1 MIKYIKLLS
10 VLILLLLVVK
20 PAKAVPDIHLEL
32 EFNQLTNRDGLS
44 NGQVNAILRDK
55 RGYIWL
61 GTMSGLDRY
70 DGFRFKN
77 FFYKN
82 LDSHS
87 ISSNSVDE
95 IQQDVTGN
103 LWIHTSVGYCIYEYD
118 KERFDREPE
127 KWLKKVGID
136 GSPSKVLIDSRKN
149 MWFVMYGRGCYF
161 LDTKIMKSRFISFQ
175 QMGVKDAKGFPEVT
189 SLTEQQGTAILA
201 FRNGTLCR
209 LSGDGK
215 VLWTN
220 PYLTKHYNLKNEETF
235 CYVDYRSNYWVYSNS
250 RAFIYSSARKKWY
263 EGMTAFLEAEG
274 IAMQNVTNNKIIVS
288 NLVKDKQNRL
298 WVATDHDG
306 FFIIDY
312 AHKKCKQYVKR
323 EGVTGS
329 IPDNS
334 LKKIYID
341 TDGAVWIGTYKNG
354 IAYYSP
360 SFTKFSTINL
370 GDICTITQDKMGNY
384 WCGTNDAGIIC
395 YNPITKQSKHF
406 GMEETGLKSNI
417 VVSSITMSDGT
428 MYFGTFNGGMARY
441 RDGQWKAYYATP
453 GGLANQSVW
462 TFGEDKYHRLLIG
475 TLGSGVQF
483 MDTKTETFK
492 TLDISNSKLPSNYIS
507 SFSNMSNG
515 DVLVGHSQNL
525 SVINI
530 HNFQVTNYTT
540 TRGGK
545 SFPSPAINDAIVDSR
560 GIFWMA
566 SPAGMT
572 MYDPKT
578 GQMEWVNELN
588 GSVGAVGCSVV
599 EDKAKTI
606 WLISEFIVTH
616 VKLSKNNKGKWE
628 LNMTSYNSMDGLQ
641 DRQFNYRACY
651 LDRNGMLILGG
662 QDGIN
667 SIRTQMERS
676 IDHHATAMFSG
687 LVLFDHPLDAG
698 EEYEGRVVLDRALD
712 VSRHLVLSYKD
723 NAFSIQLA
731 SSDVSVPSRCRFL
744 YKMEGVADKWM
755 MTPPGRPEITF
766 TNLSSGSYTLQVK
779 VVNGDGTVCD
789 EVSELKI
796 DVRPPFYLSV
806 WALMIYAFMACGA
819 VYFYRKRALD
829 RQKIIFERE
838 KMEENIRKDR
848 ELNELKLNFFTNV
861 SHELRTPLMLII
873 SPLANIIKH
882 EDDSDKKRKMEMI
895 HRNAQ
900 KLLSLV
906 NQILDF
912 RKIEQDRGKLTL
924 TQVNAIDFIENI
936 CRSFQLLGNNK
947 IKLIFTSTVKQL
959 MMSVD
964 VDKVGKIV
972 NNLLSNAY
980 KFTPDNG
987 SVTVSLE
994 AVRGMRIR
1002 AVDKDVLRIKV
1013 ADTGRGISD
1022 DDKKRIFDRF
1032 YQVNGTEMQP
1042 MGGSGIGLNLVKAF
1056 TDLHG
1061 GTVEVSDNP
1070 GGGTV
1075 FTVNIPLCQDAD
1087 KEIAS
1092 TITSQVSTVSSQT
1105 STEDTSLP
1113 TDKENIKII
1122 VNPDKDKLEPSQT
1135 STGAGKSSMANNIQ
1149 SKPRLLL
1156 VDDSDDFREFMN
1168 EILSENYI
1176 VEEAVNGKE
1185 GWEKLQNQPLPD
1197 IILSD
1202 VMMPVM
1208 DGNEFCRLA
1217 KHSAATADIPF
1228 VMLTARLA
1236 TEHKKEGLESGA
1248 DDYITKPFDIDFL
1261 NLRLQNLMKWSQRKS
1276 VSVDSSTTETKSDLT
1291 QHPLEDTPDK
1301 IETPQ
1306 VEEYRMTEADKKFLN
1321 NIDIYIR
1328 DNMSDPDTTVES
1340 MSAHLCIS
1348 RVQLYK
1354 RMVSLTG
1361 TTPSEYLR
1369 AKRIHRSEELLRG
1382 GEFTVS
1388 EIAYKVGF
1396 NNPRYFSKYFQEEYG
1411 MTPSQYKKKFAM

>member
-1 MIKYIKLLS
+1 M
-10 VLILLLLVVK
+10 ILLLFVFNT
-20 PAKAVPDIHLEL
+20 AKAVPDIHLEL

-44 NGQVNAILRDK
+44 NGQVNAILRDN

-61 GTMSGLDRY
+61 GTQSGLDRY

-82 LDSHS
+82 LDTHS

-95 IQQDVTGN
+95 IQQDAIGN
-103 LWIHTSVGYCIYEYD
+103 LWVHTSVGYCIYEYD
-118 KERFDREPE
+118 KELFEREPE

-136 GSPSKVLIDSRKN
+136 GSPSKVLIDSYKN
-149 MWFVMYGRGCYF
+149 MWFVIYGKGCYF
-161 LDTKIMKSRFISFQ
+161 LDTKIMKSRFFSFK
-175 QMGVKDAKGFPEVT
+175 QMGVQDKKGFPEVT
-189 SLTEQQGTAILA
+189 AMTELNGTAVLA

-209 LSGDGK
+209 LDGLKGK

-220 PYLTKHYNLKNEETF
+220 PYLTKHYNLKDEEVF
-235 CYVDYRSNYWVYSNS
+235 CYVDNRNNYWVYSNS
-250 RAFIYSSARKKWY
+250 RAFIYSSAKKKWF
-263 EGMTAFLEAEG
+263 EGMASFLEAEG
-274 IAMQNVTNNKIIVS
+274 ISMQNVTNDKIIVS
-288 NLVKDKQNRL
+288 NFAKDKQNRL

-312 AHKKCKQYVKR
+312 VHRHCKQYVKR
-323 EGVTGS
+323 EGIMGS

-341 TDGAVWIGTYKNG
+341 NDGAVWIGTYKNG

-370 GDICTITQDKMGNY
+370 GDVCTITQDKMGNY

-406 GMEETGLKSNI
+406 GMKETGLKSNVI
-417 VVSSITMSDGT
+417 VSSITMSDGT

-441 RDGQWKAYYATP
+441 RDGQWKAYYATSS
-453 GGLANQSVW
+453 GLANQSVW
-462 TFGEDKYHRLLIG
+462 AFGEDKYHRLLIG

-483 MDTKTETFK
+483 LDTKTETFK
-492 TLDISNSKLPSNYIS
+492 TIDISNSKLPSNYIS
-507 SFSNMSNG
+507 SFSNMPNG
-515 DVLVGHSQNL
+515 DILVGHSQNL

-530 HNFQVTNYTT
+530 HDFKVTNYAT

-588 GSVGAVGCSVV
+588 GSIGAVGCSVV

-616 VKLSKNNKGKWE
+616 VKLSKNNKDKWE

-651 LDRNGMLILGG
+651 LDRKGMLVLGG

-676 IDHHATAMFSG
+676 VDHHATVLFSG

-698 EEYEGRVVLDRALD
+698 EQYEGRVVLDRALD
-712 VSRHLVLSYKD
+712 VCRHLDLSYKD
-723 NAFSIQLA
+723 NAFTVQLA

-744 YKMEGVADKWM
+744 YRMEGVADKWM
-755 MTPPGRPEITF
+755 MTPPGRPEVTF

-789 EVSELKI
+789 EISELKI

-806 WALMIYAFMACGA
+806 WALMIYAFMACAA

-882 EDDSDKKRKMEMI
+882 EEDSDKKRKMEMI

-900 KLLSLV
+900 KLLNLV

-912 RKIEQDRGKLTL
+912 RKIEQERGKLTL
-924 TQVNAIDFIENI
+924 TQVNAVDFIENI
-936 CRSFQLLGNNK
+936 CRSFQLLGNAK
-947 IKLIFTSTVKQL
+947 IKLIFTSTFKQL

-980 KFTPDNG
+980 KFTPDDG
-987 SVTVSLE
+987 SVTVSLDV
-994 AVRGMRIR
+994 VRGMRIR
-1002 AVDKDVLRIKV
+1002 AVDRDVLRIKV

-1022 DDKKRIFDRF
+1022 EDKKRIFDRF

-1075 FTVNIPLCQDAD
+1075 FTVNIPLSQQNED
-1087 KEIAS
+1087 KN
-1092 TITSQVSTVSSQT
+1092 ITSGSSVPTQVSSQN
-1105 STEDTSLP
+1105 SSEFSASA
-1113 TDKENIKII
+1113 ENAEVRII
-1122 VNPDKDKLEPSQT
+1122 VETVKDKVDYS
-1135 STGAGKSSMANNIQ
+1135 KSSDVEAKKSSAAGNSMP
-1149 SKPRLLL
+1149 KPRLLL
-1156 VDDSDDFREFMN
+1156 VDDSDDFREFMI

-1185 GWEKLQNQPLPD
+1185 GWEKLQKQPLPD

-1208 DGNEFCRLA
+1208 DGNEFCRLV
-1217 KHSAATADIPF
+1217 KQSAATVDIPF
-1228 VMLTARLA
+1228 VLLTARLA

-1261 NLRLQNLMKWSQRKS
+1261 NLRLQNLMKWSQRKKS
-1276 VSVDSSTTETKSDLT
+1276 VSVDSSSKETTTEPT
-1291 QHPLEDTPDK
+1291 QTSSEENTAENV
-1301 IETPQ
+1301 ETPQ
-1306 VEEYRMTEADKKFLN
+1306 IAEYRMTEADKKFLN
-1321 NIDIYIR
+1321 NIDTYIR
-1328 DNMSDPDTTVES
+1328 DNMGDPDTTVES

-1369 AKRIHRSEELLRG
+1369 AKRIHRSEELLRS

-1411 MTPSQYKKKFAM
+1411 MTPSQYKKKFVG